1 MSSTNRAEENR
12 ITVSELDMLLSW
24 MLGGM
29 HAQIYALCKGGV
41 PASEFHMIFP
51 VCDSSTFSIGSSI
64 TSKYRRK
71 WKT

>member
-29 HAQIYALCKGGV
+29 HAQVYALCK
-41 PASEFHMIFP
+41 
-51 VCDSSTFSIGSSI
+51 
-64 TSKYRRK
+64 
-71 WKT
+71 KT